1 MMSGILCKEMGNAM
15 DKMVYIY
22 MLLFGG
28 LLLAS
33 RLLEDISER
42 IRLPSMLLI
51 LVMGLLLPDF
61 VGEHQSILSIAQADS
76 IATLGLSIVLF
87 YGGLTTRWSSM
98 RRVIV
103 SGLRMATMGC
113 VVTAGAATALIYGLS
128 TLNHEFGF
136 IPALISESGI
146 RYQADLPLA
155 LFLGAMLCS
164 TDATAVLALLRP
176 IANKLPGPL
185 LNLIECESAL
195 NDPVAVILAGV
206 ALALAKGQLENP
218 LLLLGDVG
226 LEFGLGAL
234 VGCVGAYLG
243 TLILA
248 RVDYQKASAGSEIVC
263 LSLLMLSC
271 SIAFL
276 CGGSPLLCAYVMGCV
291 IGNSAKIDCVIVSEF
306 AIINRAS
313 ELILLISLGI
323 VVFPQDVWPLK
334 WYALL
339 VFFITIISRFLM
351 TFVTLYRSPFENAE
365 KTFVAF
371 AGLRGAVPIAIAF
384 EAAASGVEWGAVMPA
399 FALTV
404 VLYGLV
410 LQGYFL
416 PAATDFLARVL
427 GLQPDLGLAD
437 EPS

>member
-1 MMSGILCKEMGNAM
+1 M
-15 DKMVYIY
+15 DKIVYIY

-33 RLLEDISER
+33 RFLEDLSER

-61 VGEHQSILSIAQADS
+61 LGEHQSILSLTQAES

-98 RRVIV
+98 RLVIV
-103 SGLRMATMGC
+103 SGLRMATVGC
-113 VVTAGAATALIYGLS
+113 IVTAGAATALIYGLS
-128 TLNHEFGF
+128 MLNLEFDF
-136 IPALISESGI
+136 IPALATSSGV
-146 RYQADLPLA
+146 RLQADLPLA

-176 IANKLPGPL
+176 IADKLPAPV
-185 LNLIECESAL
+185 LNLIECESAF

-218 LLLLGDVG
+218 ARLLADVG
-226 LEFGLGAL
+226 LEFGVGAL
-234 VGCVGAYLG
+234 IGFLGAYLG

-248 RVDYQKASAGSEIVC
+248 RINYQKANAGSEIVC
-263 LSLLMLSC
+263 VSLLMLGC
-271 SIAFL
+271 STAYLF
-276 CGGSPLLCAYVMGCV
+276 GGSSLLCAYVMGCV
-291 IGNSAKIDCVIVSEF
+291 IGNSEKIDCVIVTEF

-334 WYALL
+334 WYA
-339 VFFITIISRFLM
+339 VMIFFVTMISRLLM
-351 TFVTLYRSPFENAE
+351 TFVTLYRSPFQTSE

-384 EAAASGVEWGAVMPA
+384 EAAASGVEWGTLMPA

-416 PAATDFLARVL
+416 PAATNLLASVL
-427 GLQPDLGLAD
+427 GNHSDLKLRD
-437 EPS
+437 EAR

>member
-1 MMSGILCKEMGNAM
+1 M
-15 DKMVYIY
+15 DQSAYIY

-33 RLLEDISER
+33 RFLEHLSER

-61 VGEHQSILSIAQADS
+61 IGEHRSILSISQAES

-98 RRVIV
+98 RLVIV
-103 SGLRMATMGC
+103 SGLRMATVGC
-113 VVTAGAATALIYGLS
+113 IVTAGAATALIYGLS
-128 TLNHEFGF
+128 MLNLEFDF
-136 IPALISESGI
+136 IPALATSSGV
-146 RYQADLPLA
+146 RFQADLPLA

-176 IANKLPGPL
+176 IADRLPAPVL
-185 LNLIECESAL
+185 HLIECESAF

-218 LLLLGDVG
+218 ARLLADVG
-226 LEFGLGAL
+226 LEFVVGAL
-234 VGCVGAYLG
+234 IGFLGAYLG
-243 TLILA
+243 TLILS
-248 RVDYQKASAGSEIVC
+248 RIDYQKPNAGSEIVC
-263 LSLLMLSC
+263 LSLLMLGC
-271 SIAFL
+271 SIAYL
-276 CGGSPLLCAYVMGCV
+276 SGGSALLCAFVMGCV
-291 IGNSAKIDCVIVSEF
+291 IGNSEKIDCIIVTEF

-323 VVFPQDVWPLK
+323 VVFPQDVWPLR
-334 WYALL
+334 WYAVM
-339 VFFITIISRFLM
+339 VFFVTMISRLLM
-351 TFVTLYRSPFENAE
+351 TFITLYRSRFQTAE

-384 EAAASGVEWGAVMPA
+384 EASASGVEWGNIMPA

-404 VLYGLV
+404 VLYGLI

-416 PAATDFLARVL
+416 PAATNLLASVL
-427 GLQPDLGLAD
+427 GIHSDLELRD

>member
-1 MMSGILCKEMGNAM
+1 M
-15 DKMVYIY
+15 DKIVYIY

-33 RLLEDISER
+33 RFLEDLSER

-61 VGEHQSILSIAQADS
+61 LGEHQSILDLSQAEA

-98 RRVIV
+98 RLVIV
-103 SGLRMATMGC
+103 SGLRMATVGC
-113 VVTAGAATALIYGLS
+113 IVTAGAATALIYGLS
-128 TLNHEFGF
+128 MLNLEFDF
-136 IPALISESGI
+136 IPGLATSSGV
-146 RYQADLPLA
+146 RFQADLALA

-176 IANKLPGPL
+176 IADKLPAPVL
-185 LNLIECESAL
+185 HLIECESAF

-206 ALALAKGQLENP
+206 ALALAKGQLEDP
-218 LLLLGDVG
+218 ARLLADVG
-226 LEFGLGAL
+226 LEFGVGAL
-234 VGCVGAYLG
+234 IGFLGAYLG

-248 RVDYQKASAGSEIVC
+248 RINYQKANSGSEIVC
-263 LSLLMLSC
+263 LSLLMLGC
-271 SIAFL
+271 SIANL
-276 CGGSPLLCAYVMGCV
+276 SGGSSLLCAYVMGCV
-291 IGNSAKIDCVIVSEF
+291 IGNSEKIDCVIVTEF

-334 WYALL
+334 WYAIM
-339 VFFITIISRFLM
+339 VFFVTMISRFLM
-351 TFVTLYRSPFENAE
+351 TFVTLYRSPFQTAE

-384 EAAASGVEWGAVMPA
+384 EAAASGVEWGSLMPA

-416 PAATDFLARVL
+416 PAATNLLSSVL
-427 GLQPDLGLAD
+427 GNNSDLMLRD
-437 EPS
+437 EAR